1 MPQFFIDRPVF
12 AWVIAL
18 FIVLAGLLA
27 IPNLPVAQY
36 PSVAPPQIELTATY
50 PGASAQTIDESVVSL
65 IEQELNGVNH
75 LLYFSSSSSQGQAT
89 MTVTFQPGTDPEMA
103 KVDVQNRLKVVE
115 PRLPRAVSQQG
126 LQIEETSAGFLM
138 IATLTSTDGRLDE
151 IALSDY
157 LARNVVNELK
167 RLDGVGKAQL
177 FGSERAMRIWTDP
190 QKLVAFNLT
199 PADVSQD
206 ISEQNVQV
214 SAGSIGDLPSSTDQ
228 ELTATVMVKG
238 QLSTPEEFAA
248 IVLKANANG
257 SNVTV
262 GDVARVEVGGQS
274 YNFATRLNGQ
284 QSVALGVQLA
294 PAGNAMSTATHVRE
308 KLDELSKYFPTG
320 VKYDIPYDTSPFV
333 KVSITKVIHTLLEA
347 MVLVFIVMFVFLQ
360 NVRYTLIPAL
370 VVPVALMGTFAVM
383 YALGFSINVLT
394 LFGMVLAIGILV
406 DDAIVVVENVERLM
420 VQEGLSPKDATRKA
434 MTEISSAI
442 IGITLVL
449 TAVFIPMAF
458 MSGSVGVI
466 YQQFSISMAVSIVFS
481 AFLALSLT
489 PALCATLLKPIAAN
503 SHHEKKGFFGW
514 FNIRFERMSDAY
526 EGWVSK
532 AVRQLGRYMLVFLVL
547 VGIMGLLFM
556 RLPSSFLPVEDQGY
570 TITDVQ
576 LPAGA
581 SQNRTI
587 EIARQIEAHNANE
600 PGIANTVMI
609 LGFSFSGS
617 GQNAALAFTTLKDW
631 SERGAEDS
639 AQSIADRASAVFSAF
654 KDAMVFSLLPPPVEG
669 LGTSGGFEL
678 RLQDR
683 GALGYDALRQAR
695 DELLSKVSE
704 SPVLQNV
711 RESALA
717 ETPQVNI
724 EVDRQQANAMGISFS
739 DIANVLSTSLGSAY
753 VNDFPNLGRMQQ
765 VIVQSEGDRRQQVE
779 DILKLEVKNSRG
791 RMVPVSAFS
800 RVNWAR
806 GPAQLDRYNG
816 YPSVSLS
823 GEPSPGHST
832 GEAME
837 EMERLASAL
846 PSGFALQ
853 WTGLSLQ
860 ESISGGQAPLLLG
873 LSMLVV
879 FLCLAALYESW
890 AIPAAVLLVVPLG
903 VIGAV
908 LAVTLRGMP
917 NDVFFKV
924 GLITIIG
931 LSAKNAILIIE
942 FAKSLHDQGMGRVE
956 ASIQAARLRL
966 RPIIMTSLAF
976 ILGVVPL
983 VLASGASS
991 ASQQAIG
998 TGVIGG
1004 MLTATLA
1011 VVFVPVFFV
1020 MVMGIVE
1027 KVRPGKAS
1035 GAHSQ
1040 QAQTQQG
1047 QARE

>member
-1 MPQFFIDRPVF
+1 M
-12 AWVIAL
+12 
-18 FIVLAGLLA
+18 A

-89 MTVTFQPGTDPEMA
+89 MTVTFQPGTDPELA

-157 LARNVVNELK
+157 LTRNVINELK

-177 FGSERAMRIWTDP
+177 FGSERAMRVWIDP

-199 PADVSQD
+199 PADVSQA

-214 SAGSIGDLPSSTDQ
+214 SAGSIGDLPSSSVQ
-228 ELTATVMVKG
+228 ELTATVVVKG
-238 QLSTPEEFAA
+238 QLSSPEEFAE

-274 YNFATRLNGQ
+274 YNFATRLNGKA
-284 QSVALGVQLA
+284 SVALGVQLA
-294 PAGNAMSTATHVRE
+294 PAGNAMSTATGVRE
-308 KLDELSKYFPTG
+308 KLDELSKYFPAG
-320 VKYDIPYDTSPFV
+320 VQYDIPYDTSPFV

-360 NVRYTLIPAL
+360 NIRYTLIPAV

-383 YALGFSINVLT
+383 YVLGFSINVLT

-489 PALCATLLKPIAAN
+489 PALCATLLKPIPAN

-514 FNIRFERMSDAY
+514 FNRRFERMSDGY

-547 VGIMGLLFM
+547 VGIMGLLFT

-576 LPAGA
+576 LPPGA
-581 SQNRTI
+581 SQSRTI
-587 EIARQIEAHNANE
+587 EIARQIEAHNAQE

-631 SERGAEDS
+631 SEREDAEDS
-639 AQSIADRASAVFSAF
+639 AQSIADRASAVFFAF

-669 LGTSGGFEL
+669 LGTSGGFEV

-683 GALGYDALRQAR
+683 SAQGYAALRQAR
-695 DELLSKVSE
+695 DDLLSKVSE
-704 SPVLQNV
+704 SPILQNV
-711 RESALA
+711 REAALA

-724 EVDRQQANAMGISFS
+724 EVDRQQANAMGVSFAA
-739 DIANVLSTSLGSAY
+739 IANVLSTSLGSAY

-765 VIVQSEGDRRQQVE
+765 VIVQSEGDRRQQV
-779 DILKLEVKNSRG
+779 DDVLRLEVKNSQG
-791 RMVPVSAFS
+791 RMVPVSAFAKVIWS
-800 RVNWAR
+800 R
-806 GPAQLDRYNG
+806 GPAQLNRYNG

-832 GEAME
+832 GEAMD
-837 EMERLASAL
+837 EMERLASSL

-983 VLASGASS
+983 VFASGASS

-1027 KVRPGKAS
+1027 RVRPGPEETRTAS
-1035 GAHSQ
+1035 
-1040 QAQTQQG
+1040 
-1047 QARE
+1047 

>member
-1 MPQFFIDRPVF
+1 MPHFFIDRPVF

-27 IPNLPVAQY
+27 IPKLPVAQY

-89 MTVTFQPGTDPEMA
+89 ITVTFQPGTDPELA

-138 IATLTSTDGRLDE
+138 IATLTSTDGRMDE

-157 LARNVVNELK
+157 LTRNVVNELK

-177 FGSERAMRIWTDP
+177 FGSERAMRVWIDP

-199 PADVSQD
+199 PADVSQA

-214 SAGSIGDLPSSTDQ
+214 SAGSIGDLPSATDQ

-248 IVLKANANG
+248 IVLKANPNG
-257 SNVTV
+257 SNVTI

-294 PAGNAMSTATHVRE
+294 PAGNAMSTATHVRD
-308 KLDELSKYFPTG
+308 KLDELSKYFPAG

-333 KVSITKVIHTLLEA
+333 KVSITKVIYTLLEA

-360 NVRYTLIPAL
+360 NIRYTLIPAL

-383 YALGFSINVLT
+383 YVLGFSINVLT

-489 PALCATLLKPIAAN
+489 PALCATLLKPIPEN

-514 FNIRFERMSDAY
+514 FNRRFERMSDGY

-532 AVRQLGRYMLVFLVL
+532 AVGQLGRYMLVFLVL
-547 VGIMGLLFM
+547 VGIMGLLFT

-576 LPAGA
+576 LPPGA
-581 SQNRTI
+581 SQSRTI
-587 EIARQIEAHNANE
+587 EIAKQIEAHNAQE

-631 SERGAEDS
+631 SEREAQDS
-639 AQSIADRASAVFSAF
+639 AQSIADRASAVFFAF

-669 LGTSGGFEL
+669 LGTSGGFEV

-683 GALGYDALRQAR
+683 SGQGYAALRQAR
-695 DELLSKVSE
+695 DDLLSKVIQ
-704 SPVLQNV
+704 SPILQNV
-711 RESALA
+711 REAALA

-724 EVDRQQANAMGISFS
+724 EVDRQQANAMGVSFAA
-739 DIANVLSTSLGSAY
+739 IASVLSTSLGSAY

-765 VIVQSEGDRRQQVE
+765 VIVQSEGDRRQQV
-779 DILKLEVKNSRG
+779 DDVMKLEIKNNQG

-800 RVNWAR
+800 TVKWTR
-806 GPAQLDRYNG
+806 GPAQLNRYNG

-832 GEAME
+832 GEAMD
-837 EMERLASAL
+837 EMARLASGL

-942 FAKSLHDQGMGRVE
+942 FAKSLHDQGMSRVE

-983 VLASGASS
+983 VFASGASS

-1027 KVRPGKAS
+1027 RVRPVPEETRTAS
-1035 GAHSQ
+1035 
-1040 QAQTQQG
+1040 
-1047 QARE
+1047 

>member
-1 MPQFFIDRPVF
+1 MALFFIGRPVF

-27 IPNLPVAQY
+27 IPKLPVAQY

-75 LLYFSSSSSQGQAT
+75 LLYFSSSSSQGTAT
-89 MTVTFQPGTDPEMA
+89 MTITFQTGTNPELA
-103 KVDVQNRLKVVE
+103 KVDVQNRLKIVE

-138 IATLTSTDGRLDE
+138 IGTLTSTDGRLDE

-157 LARNVVNELK
+157 LTRNVVNELK
-167 RLDGVGKAQL
+167 RLEGVGKAQL
-177 FGSERAMRIWTDP
+177 FGSERAMRIWIDP
-190 QKLVAFNLT
+190 AKLVAYNLT
-199 PADVSQD
+199 PADVSQA
-206 ISEQNVQV
+206 IAEQNVQV
-214 SAGSIGDLPSSTDQ
+214 SAGSIGDLPSPSGQ

-238 QLSTPEEFAA
+238 QLSTPQEFSA
-248 IVLKANANG
+248 IVLKANPNG
-257 SNVTV
+257 SSVTV

-274 YNFATRLNGQ
+274 YNFATRLDGKA
-284 QSVALGVQLA
+284 SVAVGVQLA
-294 PAGNAMSTATHVRE
+294 PAGNAMSTATLVRE
-308 KLDELSKYFPTG
+308 KLDELSRYFPAG

-333 KVSITKVIHTLLEA
+333 KVSITKVIHTLMEA
-347 MVLVFIVMFVFLQ
+347 MALVFVVMFLFLQ
-360 NVRYTLIPAL
+360 NIRYTLIPAL

-383 YALGFSINVLT
+383 YLLGFSINVLT

-434 MTEISSAI
+434 MGEISSAI

-458 MSGSVGVI
+458 MPGSVGVI
-466 YQQFSISMAVSIVFS
+466 YQQFSISMAVAIVFS

-489 PALCATLLKPIAAN
+489 PALCATLLKPIAAG
-503 SHHEKKGFFGW
+503 SHHEKRGFFGA
-514 FNIRFERMSDAY
+514 FNRTFERFSSRY
-526 EGWVSK
+526 EGWVSQS
-532 AVRQLGRYMLVFLVL
+532 VRRIGRYMLLFVLL
-547 VGIMGLLFM
+547 VGVMGVLFS

-570 TITDVQ
+570 TITDIQ

-581 SQNRTI
+581 SQSRTI
-587 EIARQIEAHNANE
+587 EIARQIEAHNATE
-600 PGIANTVMI
+600 AGITNTVMI

-631 SERGAEDS
+631 SHRSAEDS
-639 AQSIADRASAVFSAF
+639 AQAIADRATAVFQGL

-669 LGTSGGFEL
+669 LGTSGGFEV

-683 GALGYDALRQAR
+683 GAQGYDALTRAR
-695 DELLSKVSE
+695 DELLSKAAA
-704 SPVLQNV
+704 SPLLQNV
-711 RESALA
+711 REASLA
-717 ETPQVNI
+717 EAPQVNI

-753 VNDFPNLGRMQQ
+753 VNDFPNKGRMQQ
-765 VIVQSEGDRRQQVE
+765 VIVQSEGDRRQQV
-779 DILKLEVKNSRG
+779 DDLLRLEVKNRQG
-791 RMVPVSAFS
+791 RMVPVSAFAKAVWS
-800 RVNWAR
+800 R
-806 GPAQLDRYNG
+806 GPAQLNRYNG
-816 YPSVSLS
+816 YPAVSLS
-823 GEPSPGHST
+823 GEPSAGRST

-837 EMERLASAL
+837 ELERLASAL
-846 PSGFALQ
+846 PTGFALE

-860 ESISGGQAPLLLG
+860 ERVSGGQAPLLLA

-890 AIPAAVLLVVPLG
+890 AIPVAVLLVVPLG
-903 VIGAV
+903 ILGAV

-942 FAKSLHDQGMGRVE
+942 FAKTLHDQGMGRVE

-966 RPIIMTSLAF
+966 RPIVMTSLAF

-983 VLASGASS
+983 VFATGASS
-991 ASQQAIG
+991 ESQQAIG

-1011 VVFVPVFFV
+1011 VIFVPVFFV
-1020 MVMGIVE
+1020 LVMGLVE
-1027 KVRPGKAS
+1027 RLKRSARP
-1035 GAHSQ
+1035 
-1040 QAQTQQG
+1040 T
-1047 QARE
+1047 